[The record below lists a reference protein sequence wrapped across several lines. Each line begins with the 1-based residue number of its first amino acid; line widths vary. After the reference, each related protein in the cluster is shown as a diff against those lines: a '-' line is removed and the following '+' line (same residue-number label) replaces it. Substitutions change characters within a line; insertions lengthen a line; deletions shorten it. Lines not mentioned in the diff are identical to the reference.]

1 MRIATRV
8 NWHSSAS
15 LKDPVNEWGEEKH
28 VGLIQ
33 NMLAVIVVLGL
44 LVTFHEFGH
53 FWVARRCGV
62 KVLRFSVGFGKPFW
76 SRVDRHGTEFAVAA
90 IPLGGYVKMLD
101 EREGPVPDDELD
113 QAFNRKS
120 VWQRIAIVAAGP
132 LANFLLA
139 IVAYWAIF
147 VAGTTTVAPLVGD
160 VTPSS
165 PAAEAGLERGDE
177 IVAIQDEPV
186 RAWDDINLKLVAM
199 IGHDGVLEIEARP
212 AASNS
217 PRTYA
222 LQVDDF
228 LVRQNPPQP
237 FETLG
242 FTPWRPQMP
251 AVIGQVLEG
260 EAAAQAGIQAGDKVL
275 SVNDR
280 PVDDW
285 MAFVS
290 VIRSSAGETLSLVVE
305 REGRQQ
311 RLTLTPG
318 RNVQADG
325 EAIGYIGA
333 GAEPVTWPEDMR
345 REIRY
350 GPLEA
355 VGQAVAK
362 TGEMSLLTVDAI
374 RKMLVG
380 LISPSNLS
388 GPITI
393 AQISGDSARAGLEA
407 FIGFMAYLSI
417 SLAVLNLLPIP
428 VLDGGHLFYYLVEV
442 VRGRPVS
449 EKTQAIG
456 LRIGIA
462 MVGTLMI
469 MALYFDLMRL
479 W

>member
-1 MRIATRV
+1 M
-8 NWHSSAS
+8 
-15 LKDPVNEWGEEKH
+15 
-28 VGLIQ
+28 GLIQ
-33 NMLAVIVVLGL
+33 NILAVIVVLGL

-177 IVAIQDEPV
+177 IVAIQNEPV
-186 RAWDDINLKLVAM
+186 RAWDEINLKLVAM

-212 AASNS
+212 TASSS

-251 AVIGQVLEG
+251 ALIGQVLAG
-260 EAAAQAGIQAGDKVL
+260 EAADQAGLQVGDKVI

-305 REGRQQ
+305 RDGRQQ
-311 RLTLTPG
+311 TLTLTPG
-318 RNVQADG
+318 RNVQAEGG

-333 GAEPVTWPEDMR
+333 GAEPVSWPEDMR

-428 VLDGGHLFYYLVEV
+428 VLDGGHLFYYLIEV

-456 LRIGIA
+456 LRIGIT